1 MNIIKI
7 LPSII
12 IDQIAAGEV
21 IEGPFSV
28 IKELLENS
36 IEVIGPTE
44 HDDFITSIY
53 FKDPNGLRVELT
65 YQHASLQTLEHNF
78 NEIKMA
84 NTPSYGTEK
93 EWGKETILM
102 E

>member
-1 MNIIKI
+1 M
-7 LPSII
+7 
-12 IDQIAAGEV
+12 
-21 IEGPFSV
+21 
-28 IKELLENS
+28 
-36 IEVIGPTE
+36 IGPTE

-84 NTPSYGTEK
+84 LLSRLLVVSGRKIDVNQS
-93 EWGKETILM
+93 ILC
-102 E
+102 EQ